1 MKKLIIL
8 FSIAFIFNFCKKEEE
23 VDDVPDVPISWTKT
37 FGGTD
42 WDVGSSVQQ
51 TTDGGYIITGSIT
64 SFGNGSEDVY
74 LIKTDGNGDS
84 LWTKTFGGTGWDVGS
99 SVQQTTDGGYIITGG
114 VESFGNGND
123 DVYLIKTDQ
132 SGNELWSKTFGG
144 VDGEGGSSVQQ
155 TNDGGYIIAGSTS
168 SFGNWS
174 DLYLIKTDG
183 SGNEQWFKIFGG
195 TYLDVGESV
204 QQTNDG
210 GYIITGVTSS
220 FGNGSEEVLLIKTD
234 GNGDSLWT
242 KTFGGTDMDEDWGNS
257 VQQTNDGGYIIT
269 GWTHPDPTPGSFEDS
284 EVLLIKTDGSG
295 NEEWT
300 KTFGGADGESGSSVQ
315 QTNDGGYIIAG
326 STSSFGNG
334 NEDVYLIK
342 TDGSGNEQWF
352 KTFGG
357 VDGESGSSVQQT
369 NDGGYIIAGSTSS
382 FGNGGS
388 DIYLIKTDENGN
400 ISQ

>member
-210 GYIITGVTSS
+210 GYIITGVTNS

-242 KTFGGTDMDEDWGNS
+242 KTFGGTDWEEDWGNS

>member
-1 MKKLIIL
+1 MCIR
-8 FSIAFIFNFCKKEEE
+8 
-23 VDDVPDVPISWTKT
+23 DR
-37 FGGTD
+37 
-42 WDVGSSVQQ
+42 
-51 TTDGGYIITGSIT
+51 
-64 SFGNGSEDVY
+64 
-74 LIKTDGNGDS
+74 
-84 LWTKTFGGTGWDVGS
+84 
-99 SVQQTTDGGYIITGG
+99 
-114 VESFGNGND
+114 
-123 DVYLIKTDQ
+123 
-132 SGNELWSKTFGG
+132 
-144 VDGEGGSSVQQ
+144 
-155 TNDGGYIIAGSTS
+155 
-168 SFGNWS
+168 
-174 DLYLIKTDG
+174 
-183 SGNEQWFKIFGG
+183 
-195 TYLDVGESV
+195 
-204 QQTNDG
+204 
-210 GYIITGVTSS
+210 
-220 FGNGSEEVLLIKTD
+220 
-234 GNGDSLWT
+234 
-242 KTFGGTDMDEDWGNS
+242 DWGNF

-300 KTFGGADGESGSSVQ
+300 KTFGGTEGESSSSVQ
-315 QTNDGGYIIAG
+315 QTADGGYIIAG

-369 NDGGYIIAGSTSS
+369 TDEGYVIAGSTTS

>member
-8 FSIAFIFNFCKKEEE
+8 LSIAFIFNFCKKEEE
-23 VDDVPDVPISWTKT
+23 VDDVPDVSISWTKT

-51 TTDGGYIITGSIT
+51 TTDGGYIITGSTT
-64 SFGNGSEDVY
+64 SFGNGSEDLY

-99 SVQQTTDGGYIITGG
+99 SVQQTTDGGYIITGV

-123 DVYLIKTDQ
+123 DVYLIKTDG
-132 SGNELWSKTFGG
+132 SGNEQWFKTFGG
-144 VDGEGGSSVQQ
+144 VDGESGSSVQQ
-155 TNDGGYIIAGSTS
+155 TTDGGYIVTGRTS

-183 SGNEQWFKIFGG
+183 SGNEQWFKTFGG
-195 TYLDVGESV
+195 TYLDIGESV

-210 GYIITGVTSS
+210 GYIITGATSS
-220 FGNGSEEVLLIKTD
+220 FGNGSEEVLLFKTD

-242 KTFGGTDMDEDWGNS
+242 KTFGGDMDEDWGN
-257 VQQTNDGGYIIT
+257 
-269 GWTHPDPTPGSFEDS
+269 
-284 EVLLIKTDGSG
+284 
-295 NEEWT
+295 
-300 KTFGGADGESGSSVQ
+300 SVQ

-334 NEDVYLIK
+334 NDVYLIK
-342 TDGSGNEQWF
+342 TDQSGNELWSKTFGGADGESGNSVQQTNDGGYIIAGSTSSFGNGNDDVYLIKTDQSGNELWS

>member
-8 FSIAFIFNFCKKEEE
+8 FSIAFIFNFCKKEE

-51 TTDGGYIITGSIT
+51 TTDGGYIITGSTT
-64 SFGNGSEDVY
+64 SFGNGSEDLY

-123 DVYLIKTDQ
+123 DVYLIKTDG
-132 SGNELWSKTFGG
+132 SGNEQWFKTFGG
-144 VDGEGGSSVQQ
+144 VDGESGSSVQQ
-155 TNDGGYIIAGSTS
+155 TTDGGYIVTGRTS

-183 SGNEQWFKIFGG
+183 SGNEQWFKTFGG
-195 TYLDVGESV
+195 TYLDIGESV

-210 GYIITGVTSS
+210 GYIITGATSS
-220 FGNGSEEVLLIKTD
+220 FGNGSEEVLLFKTD

-257 VQQTNDGGYIIT
+257 VQQTNDGGYIII
-269 GWTHPDPTPGSFEDS
+269 GWTHPDNTPGSLEDS

-300 KTFGGADGESGSSVQ
+300 KTYGGADGESGNSVQ

-334 NEDVYLIK
+334 DEDVYLIK

-369 NDGGYIIAGSTSS
+369 NDGGYIIAGSTTSL
-382 FGNGGS
+382 GNGGS

>member
-8 FSIAFIFNFCKKEEE
+8 LSITFIFNFCKKEEE
-23 VDDVPDVPISWTKT
+23 VDDVTDVPISFTKT

-42 WDVGSSVQQ
+42 WDVCSSVQQ
-51 TTDGGYIITGSIT
+51 TTDGGYIITGSAP
-64 SFGNGSEDVY
+64 SFANGDDELY
-74 LIKTDGNGDS
+74 LIKTDANGDS
-84 LWTKTFGGTGWDVGS
+84 LWTKIFSGGRGS
-99 SVQQTTDGGYIITGG
+99 SVQQTADGGYIITGAT
-114 VESFGNGND
+114 FLGNGDD
-123 DVYLIKTDQ
+123 DVCLIKTDQ
-132 SGNELWSKTFGG
+132 SGNEQWFKTFGG
-144 VDGEGGSSVQQ
+144 TEWDVGYSVQE
-155 TNDGGYIIAGSTS
+155 TTDGGYIVTGLTS

-195 TYLDVGESV
+195 TYLDIGESV

-210 GYIITGVTSS
+210 GYIITGATSS
-220 FGNGSEEVLLIKTD
+220 FGNGSEEVLLFKTD

-242 KTFGGTDMDEDWGNS
+242 KTFGGSDMDEDWGNS
-257 VQQTNDGGYIIT
+257 VKQTNDGGFIIT
-269 GWTHPDPTPGSFEDS
+269 GWTHPDNTPGSLEDS
-284 EVLLIKTDGSG
+284 EVLLIKTDESG

-300 KTFGGADGESGSSVQ
+300 KKFGGADGESGSSVQ
-315 QTNDGGYIIAG
+315 QTADGGYIIAG

-334 NEDVYLIK
+334 YEDVYLIK

-369 NDGGYIIAGSTSS
+369 TDEGYVIAGSTTS

>member
-42 WDVGSSVQQ
+42 WDGGSSVQQ
-51 TTDGGYIITGSIT
+51 TTDGGYIITGST
-64 SFGNGSEDVY
+64 PSFGNGSEDVY
-74 LIKTDGNGDS
+74 LIKTDLNGDS
-84 LWTKTFGGTGWDVGS
+84 LWTKTFGGTGGEGGE

-114 VESFGNGND
+114 VESFGNGEG

-132 SGNELWSKTFGG
+132 SGNELWAKTFGG
-144 VDGEGGSSVQQ
+144 TEWDMGYSVQQ
-155 TNDGGYIIAGSTS
+155 TTDGGYIVTGRTS

-195 TYLDVGESV
+195 TYLDKGESV

-210 GYIITGVTSS
+210 GYIITGVTTS
-220 FGNGSEEVLLIKTD
+220 FGNGSEEVLLFKTD

-315 QTNDGGYIIAG
+315 QTLDGGYIIAG

-369 NDGGYIIAGSTSS
+369 TDGGYIIAGSTTS

>member
-8 FSIAFIFNFCKKEEE
+8 FSIAFIFNFCKKEE

-51 TTDGGYIITGSIT
+51 TTDGGYIITGSTT
-64 SFGNGSEDVY
+64 SFGNGSEDLY

-123 DVYLIKTDQ
+123 DVYLIKTDG
-132 SGNELWSKTFGG
+132 SGNEQWFKTFGG
-144 VDGEGGSSVQQ
+144 VDGESGSSVQQ
-155 TNDGGYIIAGSTS
+155 TTDGGYIVTGRTS

-183 SGNEQWFKIFGG
+183 SGNEQWFKTFGG
-195 TYLDVGESV
+195 TYLDIGESV

-210 GYIITGVTSS
+210 GYIITGATSS
-220 FGNGSEEVLLIKTD
+220 FGNGSEEVLLFKTD

-257 VQQTNDGGYIIT
+257 VQQTNDGGYIIL

-300 KTFGGADGESGSSVQ
+300 KTYGGADGESGNSVQ

-334 NEDVYLIK
+334 DEDVYLIK

-369 NDGGYIIAGSTSS
+369 NDGGYIIAGSTTSL
-382 FGNGGS
+382 GNGGS

>member
-42 WDVGSSVQQ
+42 WDVCSSVQQ
-51 TTDGGYIITGSIT
+51 TTDGGYIITGSAP
-64 SFGNGSEDVY
+64 SFANGDDELY
-74 LIKTDGNGDS
+74 LIKTDVNGDS
-84 LWTKTFGGTGWDVGS
+84 LWTKIFSGGRGS
-99 SVQQTTDGGYIITGG
+99 SIQQTADGGYIITGAT
-114 VESFGNGND
+114 FLGNGDD
-123 DVYLIKTDQ
+123 DVCLIKTDQ

-144 VDGEGGSSVQQ
+144 TERDMGYSVQQ
-155 TNDGGYIIAGSTS
+155 TTDGGYIVTGLTSSFGNGNELYLIKTDVSGNEQWFKTFGGTEWDVGYSVQETTDGGYIVTGLTS

-195 TYLDVGESV
+195 TYLDIGESV

-220 FGNGSEEVLLIKTD
+220 FGNGSEEVLLFKTD

-242 KTFGGTDMDEDWGNS
+242 KTFGGSDMDEDWGNS
-257 VQQTNDGGYIIT
+257 VKQTNDGGFIIT

-300 KTFGGADGESGSSVQ
+300 KTFGGAEGESGYSVQ
-315 QTNDGGYIIAG
+315 QTA
-326 STSSFGNG
+326 
-334 NEDVYLIK
+334 
-342 TDGSGNEQWF
+342 
-352 KTFGG
+352 
-357 VDGESGSSVQQT
+357 
-369 NDGGYIIAGSTSS
+369 DGGYIIAGSTSS

>member
-8 FSIAFIFNFCKKEEE
+8 LSIAFIFNFCKKEEE

-42 WDVGSSVQQ
+42 WDGGSSVQQ
-51 TTDGGYIITGSIT
+51 TTDGGYIITGST
-64 SFGNGSEDVY
+64 PSFANGSEDVY

-84 LWTKTFGGTGWDVGS
+84 LWTKTFGGTGWDVSS
-99 SVQQTTDGGYIITGG
+99 SVQQTNDGGYIITGG

-132 SGNELWSKTFGG
+132 SGNELWAKTFGG
-144 VDGEGGSSVQQ
+144 TERDMGYSVQQ
-155 TNDGGYIIAGSTS
+155 TTDGGYIVTGLTT
-168 SFGNWS
+168 SFGNGNE
-174 DLYLIKTDG
+174 LYLIKTDV
-183 SGNEQWFKIFGG
+183 SGNEQWFKTFGG
-195 TYLDVGESV
+195 TYVDIGHSV
-204 QQTNDG
+204 QQTTDG
-210 GYIITGVTSS
+210 GYIITGVTNS

-242 KTFGGTDMDEDWGNS
+242 KTFGGTDWEEDWGN
-257 VQQTNDGGYIIT
+257 
-269 GWTHPDPTPGSFEDS
+269 
-284 EVLLIKTDGSG
+284 
-295 NEEWT
+295 
-300 KTFGGADGESGSSVQ
+300 SVQ

>member
-23 VDDVPDVPISWTKT
+23 VYD
-37 FGGTD
+37 F
-42 WDVGSSVQQ
+42 
-51 TTDGGYIITGSIT
+51 
-64 SFGNGSEDVY
+64 
-74 LIKTDGNGDS
+74 GNGDS
-84 LWTKTFGGTGWDVGS
+84 LWTKTFGGTGWDVSS
-99 SVQQTTDGGYIITGG
+99 SVQQTNDGGYIITGG

-132 SGNELWSKTFGG
+132 SGNELWAKTFGG
-144 VDGEGGSSVQQ
+144 TERDMGYSVQQ
-155 TNDGGYIIAGSTS
+155 TTDGGYIVTGLTT
-168 SFGNWS
+168 SFGNGNE
-174 DLYLIKTDG
+174 LYLIKTDG
-183 SGNEQWFKIFGG
+183 SGNEQWFKTYGG
-195 TYLDVGESV
+195 TYVDIGQSV
-204 QQTNDG
+204 QQTTDG
-210 GYIITGVTSS
+210 GYIITGVTNS

-242 KTFGGTDMDEDWGNS
+242 KTFGGTDWEEDWGNS

-269 GWTHPDPTPGSFEDS
+269 GWTHPDPTPGSLDDS

-315 QTNDGGYIIAG
+315 QTADGGYIIAG

-334 NEDVYLIK
+334 DEDVYLIK

-357 VDGESGSSVQQT
+357 VGGESGSSVQQT
-369 NDGGYIIAGSTSS
+369 NDGGYIIAGSTTS